1 MVLVVWGW
9 SREPGGVETGKWA
22 SDPEWAQNGG
32 SKIAPPPIFMDLGS
46 VAHGPKMGG
55 AKSTPQ
61 VGPLGV
67 SCPL

>member
-32 SKIAPPPIFMDLGS
+32 SKIAPPPQFLWIWGQLPM
-46 VAHGPKMGG
+46 GPKW
-55 AKSTPQ
+55 
-61 VGPLGV
+61 GV
-67 SCPL
+67 QKAPPKWAP